1 MRFKKGFSNLKL
13 EGQGWGIIMGVTRL
27 LLLGQFY
34 TIQTKRDQT
43 FWRGVYQTFQF
54 LKLSHAWHLSSISY
68 EVTYR
73 CGWLFAIY
81 QVISLPFSISTLSA
95 HTACISFWITKT
107 QAISTDNGFVI
118 EKIEI
123 KRKEKSHKPFKSYL
137 LTGQANSAKKAG

>member
-1 MRFKKGFSNLKL
+1 M
-13 EGQGWGIIMGVTRL
+13 
-27 LLLGQFY
+27 
-34 TIQTKRDQT
+34 
-43 FWRGVYQTFQF
+43 
-54 LKLSHAWHLSSISY
+54 
-68 EVTYR
+68 
-73 CGWLFAIY
+73 
-81 QVISLPFSISTLSA
+81 PFSISTLSA